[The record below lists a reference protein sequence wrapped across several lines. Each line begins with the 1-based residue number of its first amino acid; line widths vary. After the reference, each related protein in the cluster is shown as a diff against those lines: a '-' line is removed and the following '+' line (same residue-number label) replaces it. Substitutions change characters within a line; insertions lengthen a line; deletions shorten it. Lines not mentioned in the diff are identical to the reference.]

1 MAHISAVVTLR
12 PIRFA
17 FLVKPNDNQRL
28 LKIFQINT
36 CLWGGKFN
44 PIIPILGH
52 VPKWWS
58 RDDLKPENAQQIV
71 NGYLDAFEPDF
82 LVESEEGLAAGL
94 GYDPDRVLQL
104 SDMLNQADDPHGK
117 AGLGVFDLYK
127 DLYEKQFQFVRR

>member
-44 PIIPILGH
+44 PIILF
-52 VPKWWS
+52 WAMS
-58 RDDLKPENAQQIV
+58 L
-71 NGYLDAFEPDF
+71 NGG
-82 LVESEEGLAAGL
+82 VE
-94 GYDPDRVLQL
+94 
-104 SDMLNQADDPHGK
+104 MT
-117 AGLGVFDLYK
+117 
-127 DLYEKQFQFVRR
+127 